1 MSELQALDVAL
12 FRAANGAH
20 APFFDLFFLFLTKP
34 PYRVALFAALATLLI
49 WRGGAKGRRAAIT
62 LVFVLLAADQL
73 SASLLKPWIDR
84 VRPCFALEEVR
95 LLLPRQARSPSF
107 PSSHATNAFAAAVVL
122 WPVSRSLRWVALGVA
137 ALVAYSRVYVGVHY
151 PSDIVG
157 GAILGAAVGYAGVR
171 LAGTVAARIGRRR
184 KENAGESAETG

>member
-1 MSELQALDVAL
+1 MNELQGLDVAL

-20 APFFDLFFLFLTKP
+20 APFLDLVFLFLTKP
-34 PYRVALFAALATLLI
+34 PYRALLFAVLAALLI

-62 LVFVLLAADQL
+62 LVFVILVADQL
-73 SASLLKPWIDR
+73 SATLLKPWFDR
-84 VRPCFALEEVR
+84 VRPCFALDEVR

-122 WPVSRSLRWVALGVA
+122 WPVSRALRWAALVLA

-151 PSDIVG
+151 PSDILG
-157 GAILGAAVGYAGVR
+157 GAILGATVGYAGLR
-171 LAGTVAARIGRRR
+171 VAHAVAERIGRRK
-184 KENAGESAETG
+184 KENAVEPAETG